1 MRPTPASR
9 LVLVLT
15 VTVVLA
21 IGCATPA
28 RPQVEQ
34 QPGADFGGYR
44 TFHLLPLPDRIPGA
58 DPGAMVRIGEMVRE
72 TTLAGFEAKGYRP
85 APAGS
90 ADFAVAVRGEVVPK
104 VNVTDWG
111 YVPGPA
117 PGWRRYPVVYRG
129 YRDIDVEQYQ
139 EGTMAVEVYDR
150 VSKKLV
156 WVGWVQGRTVARAK
170 EVEKVGTALRSIIA
184 GFPAARP

>member
-1 MRPTPASR
+1 MSMSR
-9 LVLVLT
+9 LVLALT
-15 VTVVLA
+15 VTMVLA
-21 IGCATPA
+21 VGCATPSK
-28 RPQVEQ
+28 PQVEQ
-34 QPGADFGGYR
+34 QPGATLGGYR

-58 DPGAMVRIGEMVRE
+58 DPGAMVRIGETVRE
-72 TTLAGFEAKGYRP
+72 TTQAGFEAKGYRP
-85 APAGS
+85 AAAES

-117 PGWRRYPVVYRG
+117 AGWRRYPVVYRG

-139 EGTMAVEVYDR
+139 EGTIAVEVYDR
-150 VSKKLV
+150 ASKNLV
-156 WVGWVQGRTVARAK
+156 WVSWLQGRTVPRAK
-170 EVEKVGTALRSIIA
+170 EVEKVRTALQSIIA